1 MNDAAVAKIQAQME
15 ELKASLTTARKTRDA
30 VQAQI
35 AAVNSAPP
43 TRQQCIAA
51 FMAAMDV
58 QQKLSEEK
66 LEARI
71 ANWRNSV
78 PESRPEYLYIGTVL
92 PIMAGDW
99 QDMILPTLWPTLSAA
114 IAAKI
119 NAVDWPDHALD
130 PTEKQARL
138 AELEPQ
144 AQAAQAAVDALETQ
158 AGLLGVR

>member
-1 MNDAAVAKIQAQME
+1 MNDAAVAKIQAQIE
-15 ELKASLTTARKTRDA
+15 DLKASLTTARETRNH
-30 VQAQI
+30 VQTQI

-43 TRQQCIAA
+43 TRQECLAA
-51 FMAAMDV
+51 FMAAMEV
-58 QQKLSEEK
+58 QQKLSEER

-78 PESRPEYLYIGTVL
+78 PESRPEYLHIGTVL
-92 PIMAGDW
+92 PIMNGDW
-99 QDMILPTLWPTLSAA
+99 QDMILPTLWPVLSAA

-119 NAVDWPDHALD
+119 NGVDWPMNALS
-130 PTEKQARL
+130 PVEKQAQL